1 MHLLHPNVLSPSS
14 REVKILRKSRASF
27 PCSIGRVAISRGAA
41 LFLWTARA
49 SRWCIRSIFSNTEC
63 HRVYRIGLSTHLG
76 ASLRV
81 RCTFIERYPG
91 ASEAR
96 DGTSDAALL
105 SRADEISRCSC
116 PIIELQ
122 VVSDSQRVFT
132 AQFYGLSFPRPP
144 IIRHRI
150 ILHNELQIAHFV
162 FSTMSRSFGNY
173 SSKIAKY
180 CCFKSSKK

>member
-1 MHLLHPNVLSPSS
+1 MHLLHIRYFLH
-14 REVKILRKSRASF
+14 RRVKLKFSGSRARHF
-27 PCSIGRVAISRGAA
+27 RARSRRD
-41 LFLWTARA
+41 FSRCRA
-49 SRWCIRSIFSNTEC
+49 VFMDRTSEQVCTRSIFSNTEYL
-63 HRVYRIGLSTHLG
+63 RVCRIGLSIH
-76 ASLRV
+76 LRV
-81 RCTFIERYPG
+81 WCTFIERYPD

-96 DGTSDAALL
+96 DGTSDADAALL

-132 AQFYGLSFPRPP
+132 AQCDGLSLPCPP

-150 ILHNELQIAHFV
+150 ISHNELQIAHFAIA
-162 FSTMSRSFGNY
+162 TMSRSFRDY

>member
-1 MHLLHPNVLSPSS
+1 MYFLH
-14 REVKILRKSRASF
+14 RRVKLKFSGSRA
-27 PCSIGRVAISRGAA
+27 RVISVLHRSRRD
-41 LFLWTARA
+41 FSRRRA
-49 SRWCIRSIFSNTEC
+49 VFMDRTREQVCIRSIFSNTEC
-63 HRVYRIGLSTHLG
+63 RRVYRIGLFTHLG
-76 ASLRV
+76 ASPRV

-96 DGTSDAALL
+96 DGTSDADAALL

-132 AQFYGLSFPRPP
+132 AQCYGLSLPRPP

-150 ILHNELQIAHFV
+150 ISHNELQIAHFV
-162 FSTMSRSFGNY
+162 ISTMSRSFGDY